1 MLLNQSEP
9 GSAKPTRPRPA
20 ERIERSAIERLI
32 PYADDARLR
41 SEADIDD
48 LANSLRQW
56 GSTIPVHAVRHRA
69 SGQSFDEHAAR
80 HNHTPG
86 GTGYGET
93 TFCRQ

>member
-1 MLLNQSEP
+1 MLLNQSET
-9 GSAKPTRPRPA
+9 GSAKSTRPWLA

-41 SEADIDD
+41 SEADIDE

-56 GSTIPVHAVRHRA
+56 GSTIPVHATPA

>member
-1 MLLNQSEP
+1 MLLNQSET
-9 GSAKPTRPRPA
+9 GSAKSTRPWLA

-41 SEADIDD
+41 SEAEIDE
-48 LANSLRQW
+48 LANSRRQW
-56 GSTIPVHAVRHRA
+56 ESTIPVHAVRHRA
-69 SGQSFDEHAAR
+69 SGQSFDEHTAR

>member
-9 GSAKPTRPRPA
+9 GSARSTRPWPA

-32 PYADDARLR
+32 PYADDARLH
-41 SEADIDD
+41 SEADIDE
-48 LANSLRQW
+48 LANSRRQW
-56 GSTIPVHAVRHRA
+56 RSTIPAHAVPHRA